1 MSESFRLI
9 SDENEFRRI
18 FSNWNYDDKAIISRC
33 FDLFNRIKEH
43 MFSFGY
49 ESISE
54 GIVKDLTFNDA
65 CLNLIVQI
73 KRQLLHL
80 SNDHLNTIRQTGII
94 VMPHLDSNT
103 KAKGFIPFNDIVLNK
118 MGKVFGSILGK
129 YVYDD
134 SELVGETKAITPIWG
149 ILIRENKN
157 LRKLEKSLL
166 SNSEDSGIVVL
177 ADSLS
182 ILDKVKTMNYHL
194 QRLEIESLHEFKKSK
209 AGIDAIS
216 YTLMEAIK
224 LLEKSSTDT
233 KDILRDKD
241 IKIRTLLKPHI
252 LVNQK
257 GLNKYHYIKESD
269 YVESLW
275 DQIAKINEC
284 VIVLSESFDKKK
296 VIDDNIEWKR

>member
-1 MSESFRLI
+1 IEGVTLSVSGQKIERMPVGGTPLP
-9 SDENEFRRI
+9 
-18 FSNWNYDDKAIISRC
+18 
-33 FDLFNRIKEH
+33 
-43 MFSFGY
+43 
-49 ESISE
+49 SI
-54 GIVKDLTFNDA
+54 L
-65 CLNLIVQI
+65 
-73 KRQLLHL
+73 
-80 SNDHLNTIRQTGII
+80 
-94 VMPHLDSNT
+94 T

-149 ILIRENKN
+149 ILIRENKH

-224 LLEKSSTDT
+224 LLEKSSTET